1 MFHAPY
7 GGSKPHG
14 KVVLAHRGVF
24 VEQRKKPIA
33 LFEKYD
39 AAVMFKEMMT
49 DGACSIRPH
58 EFRSERDE

>member
-7 GGSKPHG
+7 GGSKPQG
-14 KVVLAHRGVF
+14 KVVLTYWAVF

-39 AAVMFKEMMT
+39 VAVMFKETMT
-49 DGACSIRPH
+49 DGECIIRPYD
-58 EFRSERDE
+58 FRSERTD